1 MAKDYK
7 RSIYNRYST
16 RLSNR
21 FSHETMAKAHPK
33 NLSCRQKHNFNA
45 MNKGGYI
52 ASTIQSRGLLQSPIL
67 SSEKRRLVPPCNR
80 LKSAQ
85 QIYNK
90 RTLSNGKSDVHK
102 APLISKR
109 LHGQIR
115 PERRLFSS
123 GDSPTITTVPSVY
136 LAGANLSVSMPT
148 VRAKHGTAHFYKTTE
163 TRGGIP
169 SHTKHQTSHLPR
181 RHPNHRVISK
191 TPTTTHSPSN
201 GIATEPRF
209 YNQLREV
216 EAHALPSSR
225 ISGIRD
231 KLEHNEILPTSREGS
246 KRSKSVPISSEGE
259 SNITSPSLPTSRFSG
274 ILSPSSLGSPTPFQT
289 LTMLSNTPSSVE
301 QWGGGGGV
309 SGHSPPRSPS
319 TGGTPVVDQQHETGE
334 WERNMPCNDRDDDHL
349 RRLKNGV
356 GCHIRQAVNQRA
368 LVTSGNPPPH
378 QCLGTESYFFSR
390 TDFPETPLECIGET
404 PPRQHNGGCLY
415 KQPRGHSLTQS
426 CLIDTRS
433 MEMVSS
439 TQHFDICG
447 IPSGHL
453 ECSGGQRISNLCGF
467 ERLETTTTTIIQ
479 PFLKDRE
486 IDLFASRLKLQRYVS
501 WRPDPYAVATD
512 AFSIDWGQLKA
523 YAFPPFN
530 LIPRTLMKVISD
542 NANLLLVAPVWQ
554 AQHWWPLLLRLTVKH
569 PVLLRSSQTLLE
581 DPSNP
586 RAVHPMYPRLQLA
599 VWTISNSS
607 VQQKAFRTQLPAFC
621 PQPHVSPPTKPMTV
635 HGQNG
640 TAGVIEGKL
649 IQFQPVSEIY

>member
-45 MNKGGYI
+45 TGNRKTYEQGGYI

-80 LKSAQ
+80 LKSTQ

-191 TPTTTHSPSN
+191 NPTTTHNPSN

-289 LTMLSNTPSSVE
+289 LTTLSNTPSSVE
-301 QWGGGGGV
+301 QWGV

-378 QCLGTESYFFSR
+378 QCLGTESYFFSC
-390 TDFPETPLECIGET
+390 TNFPETPLECIGET

-415 KQPRGHSLTQS
+415 KHPRVYSLTQS

-467 ERLETTTTTIIQ
+467 ERLETTTTTNTALSQRQGDRSLCVKANAPATTLCELAPRPLCSGHGRIFNRLGPTQSLRVPTIQ
-479 PFLKDRE
+479 SHSKDFNESDKRQCE
-486 IDLFASRLKLQRYVS
+486 LTASSASVASSTLVATLTTTHSQAPSTSPLLSNSPRRPIEPESSSPNVPSTATSRLDHFQQLCTAEGLS
-501 WRPDPYAVATD
+501 DTAT
-512 AFSIDWGQLKA
+512 
-523 YAFPPFN
+523 
-530 LIPRTLMKVISD
+530 R
-542 NANLLLVAPVWQ
+542 LL
-554 AQHWWPLLLRLTVKH
+554 
-569 PVLLRSSQTLLE
+569 SSATRQSTNKTY
-581 DPSNP
+581 DC
-586 RAVHPMYPRLQLA
+586 A
-599 VWTISNSS
+599 WTKWNS
-607 VQQKAFRTQLPAFC
+607 
-621 PQPHVSPPTKPMTV
+621 
-635 HGQNG
+635 
-640 TAGVIEGKL
+640 
-649 IQFQPVSEIY
+649 